1 LRLANRGVIA
11 LPIHD
16 SYIVRDRVTDKGELM
31 EGMAEALHKSVG
43 NKVISSRTYP
53 KSLPQYGDGGG
64 EGGAG
69 VPAPLPLEDVPSRDV
84 VGCIVV
90 FFPESQQRDFFD
102 TTSLA
107 VPASDILGWRGG
119 LAPVGIQK
127 ALRHEMHR
135 RGLRHADVAGRIGIS
150 RPQFENILQGR
161 FGASRTIASQI
172 RSFLIEGAKT
182 VGTSS

>member
-1 LRLANRGVIA
+1 M
-11 LPIHD
+11 H
-16 SYIVRDRVTDKGELM
+16 
-31 EGMAEALHKSVG
+31 
-43 NKVISSRTYP
+43 YP
-53 KSLPQYGDGGG
+53 KSLPQYGDGGVG
-64 EGGAG
+64 DVGGP
-69 VPAPLPLEDVPSRDV
+69 VPRPLDDAIPSV
-84 VGCIVV
+84 SAVGCIVV

-107 VPASDILGWRGG
+107 VPASDILGWRSG
-119 LAPVGIQK
+119 LAPVGVQK